1 MQTPQGGFGTG
12 LEEGFAN
19 RLRVREEYALS
30 QDVGRRAQWEGETM
44 SQLAWDILLTL
55 FFLFLGGV
63 FLLFV
68 VISGALTV
76 VT

>member
-1 MQTPQGGFGTG
+1 
-12 LEEGFAN
+12 
-19 RLRVREEYALS
+19 
-30 QDVGRRAQWEGETM
+30 M
-44 SQLAWDILLTL
+44 SQLGWDILLTL

-63 FLLFV
+63 FLFFV

>member
-1 MQTPQGGFGTG
+1 VGEARHGI
-12 LEEGFAN
+12 AN
-19 RLRVREEYALS
+19 YPGAI
-30 QDVGRRAQWEGETM
+30 QM